1 MQVYIFSSALI
12 YPNKKS
18 PPKRAFIILAFSFLL
33 MYYNRFVHYDSTLW
47 IRGTENIRFWQAA
60 LWTAGL
66 HVFGRFIHMGFP
78 QACKRQRKEN
88 WVNELIEIISMLV
101 GIPAS
106 VITILTASKNYIKS
120 KKTQKDPSASL
131 AASDGSDDNLAK

>member
-1 MQVYIFSSALI
+1 
-12 YPNKKS
+12 
-18 PPKRAFIILAFSFLL
+18 
-33 MYYNRFVHYDSTLW
+33 MYYNNPVQDDSTLW

-88 WVNELIEIISMLV
+88 WVNELDR
-101 GIPAS
+101 
-106 VITILTASKNYIKS
+106 NYIYARRDS
-120 KKTQKDPSASL
+120 CF
-131 AASDGSDDNLAK
+131 SDYYSHRKQELHKE